1 MTDEEHQTAEDHITV
16 GENLDNDDDLPGPI
30 LPTARL
36 HNPVPQITNYNCDCM
51 LRVSRPDFR
60 TQTGPHVVTLANIQ
74 QCLRVINRSLDQ
86 IPSNTDMFQSFEG
99 MRNVLQELVTHFRI
113 INDSFEES
121 LQNALFTTQSVPFV
135 YYVKM
140 LCDVPR
146 IGLSLGNAAR
156 YVREMALMLDG
167 EENIQ
172 DWNDMFGQ
180 NPRQNCQTLL
190 NLLTERLNLARCIT
204 RILGL

>member
-1 MTDEEHQTAEDHITV
+1 
-16 GENLDNDDDLPGPI
+16 
-30 LPTARL
+30 
-36 HNPVPQITNYNCDCM
+36 M

-146 IGLSLGNAAR
+146 IGLSLGKYCLPRLQSAYR
-156 YVREMALMLDG
+156 KIKICKRIKSIWS
-167 EENIQ
+167 IQ
-172 DWNDMFGQ
+172 GGK
-180 NPRQNCQTLL
+180 
-190 NLLTERLNLARCIT
+190 
-204 RILGL
+204 ILCNFLHHQVKST